1 MALVVLLNSNTDI
14 IIYKQV
20 IYKEQ
25 MFILETWAAAVLVW
39 KHNPSNQYL
48 VNVTV

>member
-25 MFILETWAAAVLVW
+25 MFILET
-39 KHNPSNQYL
+39 
-48 VNVTV
+48 